1 MSSKVPKEALV
12 GIADALKADALND
25 QGVAKLDEIAE
36 EVTPQFESIEFP
48 QYVYE
53 HLKGYYVDGLFNE
66 GNAIES
72 WLHSAFQR
80 KLELE

>member
-12 GIADALKADALND
+12 GIADALKA
-25 QGVAKLDEIAE
+25 DEIAE

-80 KLELE
+80 KLAND